1 MKPISARGD
10 VSPRELEVF
19 RMIRIALLSKWHVHA
34 AGYAKQF
41 AEIPDVSITVVWDE
55 DAVRGKAWAEELHCD
70 YEPSLEKVLAR
81 DDVDAVSVCTATGL
95 HKEVIIAAA
104 KAGKAVFTEKVLSF
118 TAKEASEI
126 ADVIHET
133 GVPFLISL
141 RRRTEARINYV
152 KKLIEEGAI
161 GTVTHLRVR
170 DAHDGASSGWLPDTF
185 FDIKQCGGG
194 AMMDLGAH
202 PMYLCLYLLG
212 EPKKVSS
219 DFTEM
224 TGKGADDN
232 CITVLEYE
240 NGAIATSETAFVSK
254 RCPFSLE
261 VNGTGGC
268 IFLSDLFGNDVFL
281 NTDTGLRRI
290 SEEEIGASLPQPV
303 PLFAECL
310 HDGKEMPFTVEDAV
324 ALSRLMEAAY
334 KSAAAGVPVQ
344 Y

>member
-1 MKPISARGD
+1 
-10 VSPRELEVF
+10 
-19 RMIRIALLSKWHVHA
+19 MIRIALLSKWHVHA
-34 AGYAKQF
+34 EGYAKQF
-41 AEIPDVSITVVWDE
+41 AAIPDVSIADVWDE
-55 DAVRGKAWAEELHCD
+55 KAARGKAGAEDRGCD
-70 YEPSLEKVLAR
+70 YEPRLEKALAR
-81 DDVDAVSVCTATGL
+81 EDVDAVSVCTATGM
-95 HKEVIIAAA
+95 HKDVIIAAA

-118 TAKEASEI
+118 TAGEAREI

-152 KKLIEEGAI
+152 KKLLDEGAI

-219 DFTEM
+219 TFTEM

-254 RCPFSLE
+254 SCPFSIE
-261 VNGTGGC
+261 VNGTGGS
-268 IFLSDLFGNDVFL
+268 IFLSDLFGNEIFL
-281 NTDTGLRRI
+281 NTGDGLRRI
-290 SEEEIGASLPQPV
+290 APEEVGPELPQPV

-310 HDGKEMPFTVEDAV
+310 RDGKEMPFTVEDAV

-334 KSAAAGVPVQ
+334 KSAEIGAPVL